1 MCECRTWRIVTLP
14 RHGRQLCARQY
25 EKPALKEGGLYSVDP
40 VANAVDDGMQ
50 PAGDTGILRDPPSQG
65 ESRGVEEPPRVAL
78 IEFLEGGLIPFLHH
92 LGDPLDVDHALPIE
106 DENGVVGLLIGQEGS
121 PVPLKG
127 AGLVLALQGQRFDQL
142 ADEPRQVTLDEVEK
156 IML

>member
-106 DENGVVGLLIGQEGS
+106 AENGVVGLLS
-121 PVPLKG
+121 VRSVPRYRSKVRAWCSV
-127 AGLVLALQGQRFDQL
+127 AG
-142 ADEPRQVTLDEVEK
+142 PEVRSARRRAPAGHAR
-156 IML
+156 